1 MVEYLSGNRIQGSTY
16 TQNVAAKNTS
26 WKQVGRSVVGSG
38 GATSLSCTFTPKDRH
53 MVLFFRE
60 GVSGGTGGNGKWQ
73 VGSSGS
79 IDAGSNYAER
89 YSHYGNDDTAQNGQ
103 TGFGQWDTG
112 THERFDVL
120 EFTNKSGEET
130 TIYGHCA
137 VNNDSG
143 TSSDPFRV
151 EFVGKWTGTGQVN
164 IIKWQNT
171 NTMVEGSE
179 MIVLGMDNDDDG
191 STGTNFW
198 QELKNFNK
206 DDGNGSQ
213 IICPTFTAK
222 KYLMVDAFTIPANNG
237 FKGRVEFGTSGSY
250 DTSNVYRQRWND
262 NGTDGDSTD
271 GTPNAS
277 HYAYTNDVSIS
288 QRINMIIVNK
298 SDKIKLT
305 LYWANSS
312 GGASDDGFRR
322 EGVGKYVRTD
332 RQITDIRL
340 HNQQSGGDAA
350 NNSYI
355 RVCGGEHSA

>member
-1 MVEYLSGNRIQGSTY
+1 MVEYLDGNRIQGKEF
-16 TQNVAAKNTS
+16 TQNIAAKNTS

-73 VGSSGS
+73 VGSSGT
-79 IDAGSNYAER
+79 IDAGSNYADR
-89 YSHYGNDDTAQNGQ
+89 YSHYGNDDVPTNGQ

-112 THERFDVL
+112 TYERFDVL

-130 TIYGHCA
+130 TIYGHNV
-137 VNNDSG
+137 VNNDSAA
-143 TSSDPFRV
+143 TSDPFRV

-164 IIKWQNT
+164 IIKWGST

-206 DDGNGSQ
+206 SDGDSSALT
-213 IICPTFTAK
+213 CPTFTAK
-222 KYLMVDAFTIPANNG
+222 KYIMVDAFTVPTSSG
-237 FKGRVEFGTSGSY
+237 FKGRVEFGTDGSY
-250 DTSNVYRQRWND
+250 DTGSVYRQRWND

-271 GTPNAS
+271 GSANTS
-277 HYAYTNDVSIS
+277 HYAYTNDTSLS
-288 QRINMIIVNK
+288 QRISMIIVNK

-305 LYWANSS
+305 LYWANSN

-322 EGVGKYVRTD
+322 EGVGKYARTD

-340 HNQQSGGDAA
+340 VGQGSGTCA

-355 RVCGGEHSA
+355 RVCGGEHS